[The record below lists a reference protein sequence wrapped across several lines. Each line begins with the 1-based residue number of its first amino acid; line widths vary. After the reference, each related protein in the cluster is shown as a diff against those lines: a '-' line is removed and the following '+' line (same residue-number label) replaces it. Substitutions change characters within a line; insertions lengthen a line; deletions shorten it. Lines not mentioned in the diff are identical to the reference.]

1 MTLNT
6 PFEVDIEAQPDA
18 LHALAGAAAPSGLAE
33 LDPLAFNRIVFTG
46 MGSSHFVGIPTWR
59 ELTAGGKPTWAVDT
73 GQVLDT
79 PGLLTPDTL
88 LVITSQSG
96 ASGEVVALLDRLE
109 NYPALPRMIV
119 GITADGS
126 SPLAQTA
133 ELFLPLR
140 SGAEATV
147 STKSYLNSLV
157 VHAQLAAALGGR
169 DVSAVNR
176 EADHLAGVVAA
187 LLSNT
192 DTREVA
198 ARTMAAERPRV
209 ASVGWRADAATA
221 LFAGLITKE
230 SSKVAIEGHI
240 GGQFRHGP
248 FELAGP
254 GLTAFLYGAHATS
267 DDGSLARLAS
277 DLVATGAHV
286 VLIGDLELA
295 GTTTIQAA
303 ASTSL
308 EGLVTGAVVSQL
320 IARDLALENGVV
332 PGAFA
337 YGSKV
342 TTAL

>member
-1 MTLNT
+1 MTANT
-6 PFEVDIEAQPDA
+6 PFEADIEAQPDA
-18 LHALAGAAAPSGLAE
+18 LRALAGAATPSGLRE
-33 LDPLAFNRIVFTG
+33 LDPQSFSRIVFTG

-59 ELTAGGKPTWAVDT
+59 NLTAKGRPAWAIDT
-73 GQVLDT
+73 GQLLDT

-109 NYPALPRMIV
+109 EDPARPRTIV
-119 GITADGS
+119 GITADS
-126 SPLAQTA
+126 NSPLAETA
-133 ELFLPLR
+133 ELFLPLH
-140 SGAEATV
+140 SGPEATV

-157 VHAQLAAALGGR
+157 VHAQLAAALNGR
-169 DVSAVNR
+169 NVSAVNH
-176 EADHLAGVVAA
+176 EADRLAGIVTR
-187 LLSNT
+187 LLTST
-192 DTREVA
+192 DTAETA
-198 ARTMAAERPRV
+198 ATTLDGERPRV
-209 ASVGWRADAATA
+209 AAVGWRDDAATA

-254 GLTAFLYGAHATS
+254 GLTVFLYGAHAAS
-267 DDGSLARLAS
+267 DDGSIARLAS
-277 DLVATGAHV
+277 DLAATGAHA
-286 VLIGDLELA
+286 VLIGDMVLA
-295 GTTTIQAA
+295 GTTTIRAS

-308 EGLVTGAVVSQL
+308 EGLVTGSIVAQL